1 MDTPSRRNGVQAA
14 CLIEVPSRHAVTR
27 GSGIGPCCVEGGAV
41 QLGVQHVEA
50 HVEVLRDVPLRTATD
65 HPVLAVEIAATSPAQ
80 RRRAARLKSGGTQ
93 GVVKTIGTRV
103 VHVRPVERRTQAWR
117 PEVLV

>member
-14 CLIEVPSRHAVTR
+14 CLIEVPRLHAVTR
-27 GSGIGPCCVEGGAV
+27 SGGIGPCCVEGGAV

-50 HVEVLRDVPLRTATD
+50 HVEVLGDVPLRTATD
-65 HPVLAVEIAATSPAQ
+65 HPVLAVEIAATSSAQ
-80 RRRAARLKSGGTQ
+80 RRRTARLKSGGTQ

>member
-14 CLIEVPSRHAVTR
+14 CLVEVRRRHAVTR
-27 GSGIGPCCVEGGAV
+27 SGGIGPGRVEGGAV

-65 HPVLAVEIAATSPAQ
+65 HRNGQ
-80 RRRAARLKSGGTQ
+80 R
-93 GVVKTIGTRV
+93 
-103 VHVRPVERRTQAWR
+103 
-117 PEVLV
+117 

>member
-14 CLIEVPSRHAVTR
+14 CLIEVARRYAVAR
-27 GSGIGPCCVEGGAV
+27 SGAIGPCVVECCAV

-65 HPVLAVEIAATSPAQ
+65 HPVLAVEVAATSPTQ
-80 RRRAARLKSGGTQ
+80 RRRATRLKSRGTQ

>member
-14 CLIEVPSRHAVTR
+14 CLIEVPRRYAVAR
-27 GSGIGPCCVEGGAV
+27 SGGIGPCGVECCAV

-50 HVEVLRDVPLRTATD
+50 HVEVLGDVPLRTATG
-65 HPVLAVEIAATSPAQ
+65 HPVLAVEIAASSPAP
-80 RRRAARLKSGGTQ
+80 RRRTAHNKSGGTQ
-93 GVVKTIGTRV
+93 GVVKSVAARV
-103 VHVRPVERRTQAWR
+103 VHVRPVERRTQARR